1 LGDRGIG
8 ASGDGANRE
17 CLKAVLRAETIDPGR
32 PHCRNSDLR
41 SAVSR
46 RGRGSTSKI
55 TGGKH
60 GKESQDHQE
69 GDCKDDQSEQDA
81 ENCCPAP
88 QGQREADREKAH
100 HAHDGGQSESI
111 SRQDQRPQ
119 DYRGQDRRPQNQ
131 RRQDQHPQN
140 NAGRHQDCEVS
151 SSTKRRTKEA
161 GRRGQSS
168 GP

>member
-1 LGDRGIG
+1 
-8 ASGDGANRE
+8 
-17 CLKAVLRAETIDPGR
+17 LRAETIDLGR

-46 RGRGSTSKI
+46 RGRVEEKI

-60 GKESQDHQE
+60 AEESQDYQE

-81 ENCCPAP
+81 QDRCFAP
-88 QGQREADREKAH
+88 QSHREVDHEKAH
-100 HAHDGGQSESI
+100 HAHDSGQSESI
-111 SRQDQRPQ
+111 SRQDQRAQSQPAQ
-119 DYRGQDRRPQNQ
+119 SQHAQNWRPQNQ

-151 SSTKRRTKEA
+151 SSTKRRTKET